1 MAKRLHRI
9 LLEQLLADTSNQVRF
24 CGLFAKENYGF
35 DHWFSELIM
44 LPQPTVIRYSLSTR
58 QERLIEPFKLPKEL
72 LIWAKRYWGFEEQ
85 KRYF

>member
-1 MAKRLHRI
+1 M
-9 LLEQLLADTSNQVRF
+9 EQLLTDTSNQVGF

-44 LPQPTVIRYSLSTR
+44 LPQPTVIPYSLSSR
-58 QERLIEPFKLPKEL
+58 QARLIEPFKLPKAL
-72 LIWAKRYWGFEEQ
+72 LIWAKRYCGFEEQ

>member
-9 LLEQLLADTSNQVRF
+9 LLEQLLTDTSNQVSF
-24 CGLFAKENYGF
+24 CCLFAKENYGF
-35 DHWFSELIM
+35 DHWLSEFIV
-44 LPQPTVIRYSLSTR
+44 LPQPTVIPYTLSTR
-58 QERLIEPFKLPKEL
+58 QARLIEPFKLPKAL